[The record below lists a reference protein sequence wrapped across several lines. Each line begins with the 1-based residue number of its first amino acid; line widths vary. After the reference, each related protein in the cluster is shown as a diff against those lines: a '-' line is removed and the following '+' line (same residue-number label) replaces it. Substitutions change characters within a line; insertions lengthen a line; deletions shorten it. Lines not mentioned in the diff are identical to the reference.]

1 MSDFR
6 FCAQF
11 ILSDASEMQAY
22 VTSVNELLDQR
33 AKDDPMTVAD
43 MLDMLALEFTS
54 ATRVSS
60 FSLSQSSFRPQD
72 HPYLRAALPRA
83 HGRPHPPSPR

>member
-1 MSDFR
+1 
-6 FCAQF
+6 
-11 ILSDASEMQAY
+11 MQAY

-60 FSLSQSSFRPQD
+60 FNLSLLQLSFRPAQD
-72 HPYLRAALPRA
+72 HLYLRAALPRV
-83 HGRPHPPSPR
+83 HERPLPPSPR

>member
-1 MSDFR
+1 
-6 FCAQF
+6 
-11 ILSDASEMQAY
+11 MQAY

-60 FSLSQSSFRPQD
+60 FSLSQSSFRLAQD
-72 HPYLRAALPRA
+72 HLYLRAALPRA
-83 HGRPHPPSPR
+83 HGRPLPPSPR

>member
-1 MSDFR
+1 
-6 FCAQF
+6 
-11 ILSDASEMQAY
+11 MQAY

-60 FSLSQSSFRPQD
+60 FKSLLQLSFRPAQD
-72 HPYLRAALPRA
+72 HLYLRAALPRV
-83 HGRPHPPSPR
+83 HERPLPPSPR